1 MAQFSSKRNGLL
13 QNNDDTYEVVMLA
26 NQIGLEVSES
36 GNTNL
41 TVDAFGRARVSSPL
55 TLFDAFTRYRE
66 PEDKFWESTTTGGS
80 SALGSD
86 NASIDMT
93 VDGTSGASVIRESTR
108 VFAYQPGK
116 SLQIFNTFV
125 MNEGQTNLRQRV
137 GYFGV
142 NDGIFLEQDGTTT
155 YFVKRNGGSDTR
167 VAQSDWNID
176 KADGTGQSGLILDI
190 TKAQILWM
198 DIEWLGVGSVRC
210 GFVYNGVFVHCHTF
224 HHANSVTAPYMTTA
238 CLPIRFEIENTGVT
252 TGGTLKKI
260 CSSVIS
266 EGGYQLRGV
275 SHVVSTPIGSGIT
288 LPAIDNTGFTPL
300 MSLRLKSDR
309 KDAISVLQNASFVA
323 TAAGLYDVQIV
334 KGASLTGASW
344 QSVDTETNVEYDI
357 SATAYTGGHE
367 MFGQIIALS
376 NQAGVTQT
384 LSSGLFEYQFERNA
398 DSAQAYTI
406 IAKGTPNSA
415 DVAVSMNWEDVT

>member
-1 MAQFSSKRNGLL
+1 
-13 QNNDDTYEVVMLA
+13 MLA
-26 NQIGLEVSES
+26 NQLGLEVSGS

-41 TVDAFGRARVSSPL
+41 TVDAFGRQRTSAPL
-55 TLFDAFTRYRE
+55 TLFDAFTRYR
-66 PEDKFWESTTTGGS
+66 DNGKFWQSTVTGGS
-80 SALGSD
+80 TAIGSD

-93 VDGTSGASVIRESTR
+93 VDGTSGASVVRESTR

-125 MNEGQTNLRQRV
+125 MNEGATNLRQRV

-142 NDGIFLEQDGTTT
+142 NDGIFLEQDGTET
-155 YFVKRNGGSDTR
+155 YFVIRSNGSDTR
-167 VAQSDWNID
+167 VAQSAWNID
-176 KADGTGQSGLILDI
+176 KANGVGQSKFNLDV
-190 TKAQILWM
+190 TKAQILWF
-198 DIEWLGVGSVRC
+198 DVEWLGVGSVRC

-224 HHANSVTAPYMTTA
+224 HHANSVTGPYMTTA
-238 CLPIRFEIENTGVT
+238 CLPIRFEIENTGVST
-252 TGGTLKKI
+252 AATLKQI

-266 EGGYQLRGV
+266 EGGYQLRG
-275 SHVVSTPIGSGIT
+275 SGHTVSTPIGDGAV
-288 LPAIDNTGFTPL
+288 LPTVVNTGFTPL

-309 KDAISVLQNASFVA
+309 KDAISVLENASFVA

-344 QSVDTETNVEYDI
+344 QSSDADTNIEYDI
-357 SATAYTGGHE
+357 SATAYTGGTE
-367 MFGQIIALS
+367 VFGQIIALS
-376 NQAGVTQT
+376 NQAGVTQS
-384 LSSGLFEYQFERNA
+384 LSSGLFDYQFERDG

-415 DVAVSMNWEDVT
+415 SVAVTMNWDDIT

>member
-1 MAQFSSKRNGLL
+1 MAQFSTTRNGLL
-13 QNNDDTYEVVMLA
+13 SNNDDTYEVVMLA
-26 NQIGLEVSES
+26 SQIGLEVSTS
-36 GNTNL
+36 GNTN
-41 TVDAFGRARVSSPL
+41 TGVDAFGRQRTSTPL

-66 PEDKFWESTTTGGS
+66 PHEKFWEATTTGGS

-93 VDGTSGASVIRESTR
+93 VDATSGASVVRESTR

-125 MNEGQTNLRQRV
+125 MAEGQTNLRQRA
-137 GYFGV
+137 GYFSTQ
-142 NDGIFLEQDGTTT
+142 DGIFLEQDGDIT
-155 YFVKRNGGSDTR
+155 YLVKRNGGVDTR
-167 VAQSDWNID
+167 VPQSAWNID
-176 KADGTGQSGLILDI
+176 KADGTGQSKFDLDI

-198 DIEWLGVGSVRC
+198 DIEWLGVGTVRC
-210 GFVYNGVFVHCHTF
+210 GFVYNGVFVHVHSF
-224 HHANSVTAPYMTTA
+224 HHANLVDGPYMTTA
-238 CLPIRFEIENTGVT
+238 CLPLRFEIENTGVT
-252 TGGTLKKI
+252 TGATFKKI

-275 SHVVSTPIGSGIT
+275 GYTVSTPIGDGNT
-288 LPAIDNTGFTPL
+288 LPTVVNDAFSPL

-309 KDAISVLQNASFVA
+309 LDAISVLTTATFVA
-323 TAAGLYDVQIV
+323 TAAGLYDVQLV

-344 QSVDTETNVEYDI
+344 QSKGSDTNVEYDI
-357 SATAYTGGHE
+357 SATAYSGGHE

-376 NQAGVTQT
+376 NQAGVTQS
-384 LSSGLFEYQFERNA
+384 LSSDLFTYQFERNA

-415 DVAVSMNWEDVT
+415 NVAVSMNWEDIT